1 MKTISQKKKESKEKF
16 YSGKIL
22 VRGLLLFL
30 LILSFICY
38 RDSLWNIWEGIRQVT
53 KKELSIS
60 VFLAVAGYLLE
71 GMTIACM
78 MGIAIPHAAAR
89 NGIWIAFVCEFYRL
103 TTLGSGSGFAE
114 IHYMTQ
120 KKIEPGKAAT
130 LTMIQYVIKRIAIM
144 LFGIAG
150 FICLFC
156 KEKTQSL
163 CSEYKVFMG
172 IGCLITIIVIALI
185 LCLALS
191 AKLTKAALKLMD
203 WFCLKMP
210 SKEKVF
216 CNWKEQ
222 ITLLNRSGKSILSQR
237 KKMIC
242 LLLLQTG
249 KLVLFYSIPAYFFYG
264 KTDLLLSECIFLMA
278 VSFMLAG
285 VIPTPSGAVSLE
297 FVFLLFF
304 TSFMS
309 YTKAVPAILLFR
321 FATWIC
327 PALIGG
333 ILLVGKNLAG
343 KNLRIKKSNF

>member
-22 VRGLLLFL
+22 VRGLLLLL

-38 RDSLWNIWEGIRQVT
+38 RNSLWNIWEGIRQVT
-53 KKELSIS
+53 KKELGMS

-114 IHYMTQ
+114 IHYLTQ

-163 CSEYKVFMG
+163 CAEYKVFMG
-172 IGCLITIIVIALI
+172 IGCLITIVVIALF

-191 AKLTKAALKLMD
+191 AKLTKAALKLLD
-203 WFCLKMP
+203 WLCLKIP
-210 SKEKVF
+210 SKEEVF
-216 CNWKEQ
+216 CNWKRQ
-222 ITLLNRSGKSILSQR
+222 IILLNHSGKIILGQK
-237 KKMIC
+237 KKMLC
-242 LLLLQTG
+242 LLALQTG
-249 KLVLFYSIPAYFFYG
+249 KLLLFYCIPAYFFHG
-264 KTDLLLSECIFLMA
+264 KTNLLVNECICLMA

-285 VIPTPSGAVSLE
+285 VIPAPSGAVSLE
-297 FVFLLFF
+297 FVFFLFF
-304 TSFMS
+304 TGFVS
-309 YTKAVPAILLFR
+309 YAKAVPAILLFR

-333 ILLVGKNLAG
+333 GLLIGENLAG
-343 KNLRIKKSNF
+343 KNLRIKKRNF